1 MGIWLII
8 WLYIYKI
15 YQQYGL
21 KLKSIKLAKY
31 SDDLLFQIHVQSVLS
46 NKKGQKNQKMSR
58 TSTCSIPRWVW
69 RLLGRRL
76 FAGRRG
82 LRLRLRTCQRF
93 SGPPW
98 CSLVGQVPVRSGFVY
113 GQPNYF
119 FTSTTFSMNFY
130 VVLHSLVILVFQ
142 TTIFLK
148 HVGWNRFKKKIP
160 WFFLPKK
167 VGLRP
172 WPWEIIHG
180 NLRSRAGLAFSIGS
194 PVWGLRRSLKK
205 SWRILK
211 DEIFFSL
218 LEVVIQPLDVSNMWF
233 LRRFNMLNHVN
244 MFNRPE
250 TGFILCPVGYRDVR
264 GSSRSWDLAIPAAA
278 RNGVWLEKLV
288 PASQNYRATIYMIT
302 I

>member
-1 MGIWLII
+1 MPRFSQVRSDMRHAYEANLRIKPLSSTWNVRNPQRGPAEKSEGNELTGRKSMIMAMGINMCITYLIWLII
-8 WLYIYKI
+8 WYCMIIYIYKI
-15 YQQYGL
+15 YNQQYGL

-46 NKKGQKNQKMSR
+46 NKKCQKNQKMSR

-113 GQPNYF
+113 GQPSYF

-130 VVLHSLVILVFQ
+130 VVLHSLVILG
-142 TTIFLK
+142 ISNNNFLETCWFY
-148 HVGWNRFKKKIP
+148 HRLREIP

-194 PVWGLRRSLKK
+194 PVWNLRRSLKK
-205 SWRILK
+205 SWRME
-211 DEIFFSL
+211 DGIFS
-218 LEVVIQPLDVSNMWF
+218 PS
-233 LRRFNMLNHVN
+233 
-244 MFNRPE
+244 
-250 TGFILCPVGYRDVR
+250 
-264 GSSRSWDLAIPAAA
+264 
-278 RNGVWLEKLV
+278 
-288 PASQNYRATIYMIT
+288 
-302 I
+302 